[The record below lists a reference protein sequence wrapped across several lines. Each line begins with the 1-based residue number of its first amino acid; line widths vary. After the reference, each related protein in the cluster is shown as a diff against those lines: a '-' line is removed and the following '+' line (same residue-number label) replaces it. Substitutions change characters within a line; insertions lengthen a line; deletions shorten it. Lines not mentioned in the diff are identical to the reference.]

1 MSILVSFIIA
11 MLLGSGLGLVY
22 FGGLWLTVRQLP
34 AVSNPTVL
42 SSISFLGRITFVVV
56 GFYLFISK
64 ITDYAPIHLL
74 ACLLTFFWIRNLLI
88 QRLQPIQ
95 RN

>member
-1 MSILVSFIIA
+1 MSILVSFIVA
-11 MLLGSGLGLVY
+11 MLLGIGLGLVY

-34 AVSNPTVL
+34 TVSNPAWL
-42 SSISFLGRITFVVV
+42 SFISFLGRITFVVV
-56 GFYLFISK
+56 GFYLVVSK
-64 ITDYAPIHLL
+64 ISDYAAVHLL

-88 QRLQPIQ
+88 QRLKAIQ